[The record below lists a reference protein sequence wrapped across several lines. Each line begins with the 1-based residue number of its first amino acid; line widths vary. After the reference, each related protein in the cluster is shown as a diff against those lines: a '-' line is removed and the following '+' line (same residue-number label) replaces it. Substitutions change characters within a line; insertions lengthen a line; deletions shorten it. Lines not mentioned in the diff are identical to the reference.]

1 MPRRGAFALGFT
13 ALALVLLLNFQT
25 PGAIPADRGTGVR
38 PGAAGIGT
46 GAAGA
51 GASGTGAAGAAPNA
65 TGRAASGT
73 VTGSVVDTRFGPV
86 QVSITVSGGHVTD
99 IVAIQLPN
107 GDRRSSSISSR
118 AEPVLRS
125 QALQAQSAKIDGVS
139 GATYTS
145 DAYEQSL
152 QAALDSAGI

>member
-25 PGAIPADRGTGVR
+25 PGATPADHGTGVR

-46 GAAGA
+46 GVAGA
-51 GASGTGAAGAAPNA
+51 GAAGAAPNA